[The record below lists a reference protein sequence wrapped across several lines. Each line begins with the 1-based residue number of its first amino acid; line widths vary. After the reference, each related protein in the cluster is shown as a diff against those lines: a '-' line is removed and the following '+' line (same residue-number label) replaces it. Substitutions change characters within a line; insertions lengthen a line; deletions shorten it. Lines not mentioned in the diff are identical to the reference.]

1 MFDTYVCDFE
11 LEPEVVY
18 KERDIECYSDEH
30 RNYMIAASIFGML
43 YYLLCSFTF
52 PNMQRE
58 DISADFKYDPTYIVI
73 LT

>member
-52 PNMQRE
+52 PNM
-58 DISADFKYDPTYIVI
+58 
-73 LT
+73 